1 MIGEIWKRLFAYL
14 ERQPYWAKI
23 EPFLLAGFLYIAALV
38 LTYQYVQWQYHYV
51 PGPFVFLRSYLAKQ
65 VTVVFLAAALG
76 IAILVAKPRPADP
89 DAARGWRA
97 ILWRS
102 FLLRAS
108 CVAAVAVLAGVVW
121 AATAPSRTADDITIK
136 FHTEG
141 RLSSDLGFDTDAL
154 TYLVYELNR
163 QQNAWHYETDGKFF
177 EEGAVT
183 RAARK
188 TCEGHPIVTLCLGL
202 AWADEH
208 RAGQLILISGESLGK
223 LGAPQYFWSHEG
235 SVSVVSTADWRGFT
249 EPSVYEYLAYSII
262 QQTIRIHLEGQ
273 CRLLSDLLED
283 EARERGGMFEF
294 MDNRNLMRARLLSA
308 QLGPAMEE
316 KLFNCFGPEY
326 TEDAKRLLSLNWL
339 RSQTVQDNLH
349 RVYGVRVSAP

>member
-1 MIGEIWKRLFAYL
+1 MLGEIWKRLFAYL
-14 ERQPYWAKI
+14 ERQPYWATI
-23 EPFLLAGFLYIAALV
+23 EPLLLAGFLYVAALV

-65 VTVVFLAAALG
+65 VTVVFVAAAL
-76 IAILVAKPRPADP
+76 AFAVLVAKPRSADP
-89 DAARGWRA
+89 NAAPGWRA
-97 ILWRS
+97 MLRRS

-108 CVAAVAVLAGVVW
+108 CVAAVAVLAGIAW
-121 AATAPSRTADDITIK
+121 AATAPSRTANDITIK
-136 FHTEG
+136 FHAQSG
-141 RLSSDLGFDTDAL
+141 LSSDLGFDTRAL
-154 TYLVYELNR
+154 TYVVYELNR
-163 QQNAWHYETDGKFF
+163 QQNAWHYETDGKLF
-177 EEGAVT
+177 EESAIT

-188 TCEGHPIVTLCLGL
+188 SCEAHPIMTLCLGL

-208 RAGQLILISGESLGK
+208 HAGELIIISGESLGQ
-223 LGAPQYFWSHEG
+223 LGAPHYFWSHER
-235 SVSVVSTADWRGFT
+235 SVSIVSTADWRGFT

-262 QQTIRIHLEGQ
+262 QQTIRIHLEVQ

-294 MDNRNLMRARLLSA
+294 MDDRDLMRARLLSA

-326 TEDAKRLLSLNWL
+326 AADAKRLLSLDWL
-339 RSQTVQDNLH
+339 RSPTVQSNLQ
-349 RVYGVRVSAP
+349 RVYGVRVSGS